1 MGRDA
6 SAATFTQIW
15 GFEAIPPHWLF
26 LITSVLFISL
36 SFWGLSKR
44 IDPGVIRTYKI
55 RALAVTMATQSL
67 SQAEFEGAE
76 AQSLEDIVSLQGDRS
91 RLVEK

>member
-1 MGRDA
+1 MKQQTTRLETDDPAPGGVGGRWNFNTERPNQSGDA
-6 SAATFTQIW
+6 
-15 GFEAIPPHWLF
+15 
-26 LITSVLFISL
+26 
-36 SFWGLSKR
+36 
-44 IDPGVIRTYKI
+44 DPGVIRTYKI

-91 RLVEK
+91 RLAEK